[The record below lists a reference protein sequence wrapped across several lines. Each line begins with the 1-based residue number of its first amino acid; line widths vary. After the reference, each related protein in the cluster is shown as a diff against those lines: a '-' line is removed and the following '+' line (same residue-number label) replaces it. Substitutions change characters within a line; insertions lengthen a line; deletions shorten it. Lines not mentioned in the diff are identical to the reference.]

1 MKSNNATVIEKFT
14 ILVDRLLSAKI
25 KKTELDTSFLYQLLL
40 EIQELKQ
47 IPGKATKSSNEQMV
61 VSGGEFKN

>member
-47 IPGKATKSSNEQMV
+47 IPGEATKSSNEQMV